1 MRAVSSRQ
9 SAFSKSFKL
18 KAADRREAQVQ
29 IVSSRDMETRRGP
42 EDWFTGDVWLEST
55 NVPKPGAGLFR
66 VLFEPRARTN
76 WHTHPEGQFLFVV
89 TGAGRA
95 GTEGGPVVEIEGGD
109 VVYFAPGER
118 HWHGAGPDTFMVHIA
133 ITPAISTE
141 GGTDWLEPVTDEE
154 YSPTNP

>member
-1 MRAVSSRQ
+1 MQV
-9 SAFSKSFKL
+9 
-18 KAADRREAQVQ
+18 ADRRETQVQ
-29 IVSSRDMETRRGP
+29 IVSSGDMETRRGP

-133 ITPAISTE
+133 ITPALSTE